1 MHSETT
7 NTPGSTAS
15 RSFIDVP
22 PSCDFPIRNLPYG
35 VFVPTSGAPARVGV
49 AIGEYVLDLSVLAQ
63 EGLLSEQA
71 KQERYFC
78 DSSLNRFM
86 GHGKAVW
93 SATRARIRELLS
105 YDCPTLRDN
114 AELRSKAFQRIDA
127 VTLQMPVQV
136 AGYTD
141 FYSSIDHARN
151 VGTLIR
157 GADKALNEN
166 WRYVPIGYDGRAGSV
181 CVSGTDFHRPMG
193 QSRPTDDAPPMFGP
207 ERALDFELELA
218 YIVGV
223 PGTRIPTSQVDEHVF
238 GAVLLNDCSARAI
251 QKWEYQPLG
260 PFLGKNFGTVI
271 SPWIVSLEALEPF
284 KVNGCVQDPPPFEY
298 LTSPRHVFDINL
310 EVALHTASMP
320 PREEFVITR
329 SNTKYLYWDHY
340 QQLAHHTINGC
351 QMSTGDIYATGT
363 ISGPTPDSL
372 GCLLERTKGGKEP
385 LTLPNG
391 EERRYLLDGDTVTMR
406 GWCQGSGYR
415 VGFGEVTTTVLPAV
429 EGGGQL

>member
-1 MHSETT
+1 M
-7 NTPGSTAS
+7 N
-15 RSFIDVP
+15 RSFIAVP
-22 PSCDFPIRNLPYG
+22 PNCDFPIQNLPYG
-35 VFVPTSGAPARVGV
+35 VFVPKSETTARIGV
-49 AIGEYVLDLSVLAQ
+49 AIGDLVLDLSVLADA
-63 EGLLSEQA
+63 GLLGDQA
-71 KQERYFC
+71 KHERYFS

-86 GHGKAVW
+86 GHGRAVW
-93 SATRARIRELLS
+93 SSTRAKIRELLS

-114 AELRSKAFQRIDA
+114 AELRAEAFSKIDA
-127 VTLQMPVQV
+127 VTLQMPVKV
-136 AGYTD
+136 SGYTD

-166 WRYVPIGYDGRAGSV
+166 WRYIPIGYDGRASSV
-181 CVSGTDFHRPMG
+181 CISGTNFHRPVG
-193 QSRPTDDAPPMFGP
+193 QSRPTDDAPPIFGP
-207 ERALDFELELA
+207 EKALDFELELA

-223 PGTRIPTSQVDEHVF
+223 PGTRIPTSQVNDHVF

-271 SPWIVSLEALEPF
+271 SPWVVPLEALEPF
-284 KVNGCVQDPPPFEY
+284 KVKGCVQDPPPFEY
-298 LTSPRHVFDINL
+298 LKSSRDVFDIHL
-310 EVALHTASMP
+310 EVALRTVSMS

-329 SNTKYLYWDHY
+329 SNSKHLYWDHC
-340 QQLAHHTINGC
+340 QQLTHHSSNGC
-351 QMSTGDIYATGT
+351 QMDTGDIYATGT

-391 EERRYLLDGDTVTMR
+391 EERRYLLDGDTIIMR
-406 GWCQGSGYR
+406 GWCQGNEYR
-415 VGFGEVTTTVLPAV
+415 VGFGKVTTTVLPAV
-429 EGGGQL
+429 EG